1 MITVTNRFLVKKGF
15 ANKMAPLFISD
26 KNLLNWEGF
35 NKVEVNICS
44 EPEDHDEM
52 NVMMFWDTVEQFK
65 AWRDSDDFKNLHRRE
80 DIGNKENSE
89 ASPIIGNRVVISEI
103 AATLIK

>member
-15 ANKMAPLFISD
+15 AHKMAPLFISD

-35 NKVEVNICS
+35 NKVEVNVCS

-52 NVMMFWDTVEQFK
+52 NVMMFWDTVEQF
-65 AWRDSDDFKNLHRRE
+65 
-80 DIGNKENSE
+80 IYT
-89 ASPIIGNRVVISEI
+89 VVKRLVTKKTMS
-103 AATLIK
+103 LPQ

>member
-1 MITVTNRFLVKKGF
+1 
-15 ANKMAPLFISD
+15 MAPLFISD
-26 KNLLNWEGF
+26 KTLLNWEGF
-35 NKVEVNICS
+35 NKVEVNVCS

-65 AWRDSDDFKNLHRRE
+65 AWRESDDFKNLHRRE
-80 DIGNKENSE
+80 EIGNKESSE

-103 AATLIK
+103 AATLVK